1 MNHLLDQL
9 YKLKL
14 LFAGLVTAL
23 IGVAILLL
31 AKFIATTPA
40 LSWFANLPIGEL
52 GAGLLSAGVIA
63 VIFEFYARQE
73 ADERATERF
82 RHAIR
87 QEASAVRDAV
97 LDSFAFKPEQLKDI
111 ASADT
116 LDRIA
121 TNAIGLRLGDQALA
135 ADAYADLRE
144 QVIRSPERWRDVDV
158 SVSLSPWDA
167 GPAAGKGSM
176 LVATVRWEYTVRP
189 ASATMRF
196 ACVSDFAEYRELL
209 RDPTVASA
217 WHFDHS
223 AGLDLDAASPE
234 VFTLLQLSVNGHD
247 KKIRRSTRTGSQLA
261 TVNLG
266 QEVTDSEVTISYTYR
281 VLVQRHGHLLYL
293 DLPRPSKGV
302 HVQLDYAHTGIR
314 RVNVLDYFASPD
326 ASRIEQ
332 SPATAPAKT
341 IDVRFDGQTF
351 PRAGVAFVWV
361 LDDELAVRVRDRR
374 PASRQRDPRNIRRSD
389 GDLAANSTE
398 GA

>member
-1 MNHLLDQL
+1 MNHVLDQL

-14 LFAGLVTAL
+14 LLAGLVTAL
-23 IGVAILLL
+23 IGVVLLFVSK
-31 AKFIATTPA
+31 AIATTPA
-40 LSWFANLPIGEL
+40 LSWLANLPIGEL

-82 RHAIR
+82 RRAIQ
-87 QEASAVRDAV
+87 QEASAIRDAV

-121 TNAIGLRLGDQALA
+121 TNAIGLRLGDQTLA

-158 SVSLSPWDA
+158 SVSLSPWNA
-167 GPAAGKGSM
+167 GPAVGKGSM
-176 LVATVRWEYTVRP
+176 FVATVRWEYTVQP
-189 ASATMRF
+189 ASTTMRF
-196 ACVSDFAEYRELL
+196 ACVSDLGEYRELL

-223 AGLDLDAASPE
+223 AGLDAADPQ

-266 QEVTDSEVTISYTYR
+266 QEATDSEVTISYTYR

-293 DLPRPSKGV
+293 DLPRPAKGV

-361 LDDELAVRVRDRR
+361 LEDELRSARLENGPR
-374 PASRQRDPRNIRRSD
+374 PR
-389 GDLAANSTE
+389 
-398 GA
+398 